1 MPSIV
6 GNLIVLA
13 VVGVIVV
20 FAIRAMIK
28 KHKSGGCCG
37 DCCNCKSK
45 H

>member
-1 MPSIV
+1 MSSIV

-13 VVGVIVV
+13 VVGLIVAY
-20 FAIRAMIK
+20 AIRAMYR

-37 DCCNCKSK
+37 GDCCNCKK